1 MQAFWFCSEDRKLG
15 YKDDRTV
22 RIGITH
28 KVKGEL
34 KLCKNGLHAS
44 TRLIDALKYAPGP
57 ILYLVD
63 LSGEFLSGEDKLCAR
78 ERKYLASFNATDLL
92 WRFARKQALISV
104 EKIKPYTDQYDLIVR
119 WLETGDESIKSA
131 AESAAESAAWSA
143 AWLAARSAAWS
154 AAWSAAESAA
164 WSAANEML
172 TRMVREETGWP
183 I

>member
-1 MQAFWFCSEDRKLG
+1 MQASWFCREDRKLG
-15 YKDDRTV
+15 YKDGRTV

-28 KVKGEL
+28 KVRGRL

-104 EKIKPYTDQYDLIVR
+104 EKIKPYTGQYDLIVR
-119 WLETGDESIKSA
+119 WLETGDESIRLA
-131 AESAAESAAWSA
+131 AWSAAESAAWSA
-143 AWLAARSAAWS
+143 AR
-154 AAWSAAESAA
+154 
-164 WSAANEML
+164 SAANEML